1 MGGLLLNWS
10 NGGGLASHGDWT
22 SDESEAEEESN
33 GEDGE
38 SDACFWTRDE
48 LIDRISQE
56 VLNSPETK
64 VEKKTRVSKAEAL
77 EMVTRKQDKLS
88 PVQAARDLL
97 MQITGDSLE
106 AMGRRDEN
114 RMMLEVD
121 RLARKIR
128 QLLYDY
134 KGRKFKKSPEL
145 LEDDLATFSQNS
157 FVAKIG
163 EQSEE
168 DKFEEE
174 NSMEVE
180 EEEPKEKRYRKELK
194 HCKDFDYILER
205 TRPIYLTM
213 LGEAA
218 RQGCDLTELAAL
230 LIYRNNYVTR
240 RTLAVQ
246 MLNLFKTGAMTFNKV
261 AIEKALNILERR
273 RLTKEGYRQTRR
285 LLKPDG
291 VKLPTY
297 EELSRLRRLITP
309 PLRPY
314 YHETGL
320 EVGVCTSLNASL
332 ALTVRRMI
340 QAGQGGFLAAASSSL
355 VAAVTIGTDGAGGQ
369 REHRQKAGI
378 GISSSHSLSSL
389 YQLTEV
395 SELETKADYCIDMFR
410 DPDHKPAQCLWCP
423 GSIRPVE
430 SEGLQGDNYG
440 GPKFALQRPLNYQ
453 ETGPVLWVERQ
464 ISSPRSARPLLVA
477 LVREK
482 RATVQEFICQYQ
494 EHEVRKLTTYV
505 SGTETSF
512 SPGSWVLWSPRGGRI
527 VNKEDCRTVSVT
539 GKTILNNPVRARS
552 GQMGGREEGSASPGL

>member
-1 MGGLLLNWS
+1 M
-10 NGGGLASHGDWT
+10 
-22 SDESEAEEESN
+22 EVQEEE
-33 GEDGE
+33 
-38 SDACFWTRDE
+38 T
-48 LIDRISQE
+48 
-56 VLNSPETK
+56 
-64 VEKKTRVSKAEAL
+64 
-77 EMVTRKQDKLS
+77 
-88 PVQAARDLL
+88 
-97 MQITGDSLE
+97 
-106 AMGRRDEN
+106 
-114 RMMLEVD
+114 
-121 RLARKIR
+121 
-128 QLLYDY
+128 
-134 KGRKFKKSPEL
+134 
-145 LEDDLATFSQNS
+145 
-157 FVAKIG
+157 
-163 EQSEE
+163 
-168 DKFEEE
+168 
-174 NSMEVE
+174 
-180 EEEPKEKRYRKELK
+180 EKRYRKELK
-194 HCKDFDYILER
+194 QCKDFDYILER

-240 RTLAVQ
+240 RTLALQ

-332 ALTVRRMI
+332 AMTVRRMI

-389 YQLTEV
+389 YQVTEI

-410 DPDHKPAQCLWCP
+410 DPDHKPAECLWCP
-423 GSIRPVE
+423 SSVRPVE
-430 SEGLQGDNYG
+430 FEEVDMVVGLQGNTNG
-440 GPKFALQRPLNYQ
+440 GPKSALQRPVNFQ

-482 RATVQEFICQYQ
+482 RDTVEEFVKQYQ

-505 SGTETSF
+505 SGMETSF

-527 VNKEDCRTVSVT
+527 VHKEECRTVSVA
-539 GKTILNNPVRARS
+539 GKTIIKNPVRRARS
-552 GQMGGREEGSASPGL
+552 GQMGEREEGSASLGREEGGGGGAGLGREEPEPMDTSEEAAVRPASIDSKVVKKRVVR